1 MAIRIDSGGSRKPAE
16 RSAVID
22 TSTGTQRVQPST
34 ETAFGHQLGRTLH
47 GVHEE
52 RLLQL
57 AREVE
62 TQGKRLAD
70 RVDIPE
76 LKAYKRLVSTFLEE
90 AVAGFGKFSKES
102 FLDRRGRHRVYATVK
117 IVNEKM
123 EELTREVLKT
133 EKDNLA
139 IAGRIEDIRG
149 LVLDLFL

>member
-16 RSAVID
+16 RATAID
-22 TSTGTQRVQPST
+22 MGTGTQRVQPST
-34 ETAFGHQLGRTLH
+34 ETTFGHQLGRTLH
-47 GVHEE
+47 GAHEE

-57 AREVE
+57 ARDVE
-62 TQGKRLAD
+62 AQGKRLAD

-76 LKAYKRLVSTFLEE
+76 LKAYKRMVSTFLEE

-117 IVNEKM
+117 TVNEKM
-123 EELTREVLKT
+123 EELTREVLKA